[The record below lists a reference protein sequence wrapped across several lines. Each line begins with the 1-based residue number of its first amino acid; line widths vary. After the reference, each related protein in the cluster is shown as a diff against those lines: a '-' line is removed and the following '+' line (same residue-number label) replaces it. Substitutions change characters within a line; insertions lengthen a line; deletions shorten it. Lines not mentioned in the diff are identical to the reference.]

1 MDAFQGFYVALEQ
14 LVRSGQQR
22 IAMQL
27 FGLDGEVELLE
38 GASTVEEALDY
49 ASLMYEL
56 GMDDVARDVLVAVVE
71 ARATLRETTEEVRIT
86 A

>member
-1 MDAFQGFYVALEQ
+1 MDTFQGYYSALEQ
-14 LVRSGQQR
+14 LVRSGQHR
-22 IAMQL
+22 VAMEL

-49 ASLMYEL
+49 ARLMFEI
-56 GMDDVARDVLVAVVE
+56 GMEEVARDVLVAALE
-71 ARATLRETTEEVRIT
+71 ARASTVTRLPGKRIS

>member
-1 MDAFQGFYVALEQ
+1 MDAFQGYYVALEQ

-22 IAMQL
+22 VAMEL

-38 GASTVEEALDY
+38 GATTVDEALDY
-49 ASLMYEL
+49 AHLMYEL
-56 GMDDVARDVLVAVVE
+56 GMADVGRDVLLAVLE
-71 ARATLRETTEEVRIT
+71 ARASRRHGENEARIS